1 MTMKNVLKIISSPRG
16 KASFSNKL
24 ADAIIEK
31 IKAVHPVADVT
42 TLDLNS
48 NPYPHLEAA
57 QLNAFFTPVD
67 QRSTE
72 HQQAAFA
79 SDSAVEELMNA
90 DAIVIAVPM
99 YNFSVPSV
107 LKAWIDH
114 ISRQGVTFRYSEKGQ
129 EGLVKGKKVYIAL
142 ASGGIYSEG
151 FMKDHD
157 FAEPYL
163 KAVLSFLGMNDITT
177 IRVEG
182 VSMPGVQDTALQ
194 KAIDSIEIK

>member
-16 KASFSNKL
+16 EASFSNKL
-24 ADAIIEK
+24 SDAIIEK
-31 IKAVHPVADVT
+31 IRAVHPGIEVT

-67 QRSTE
+67 KRSAE
-72 HQQAAFA
+72 HHEAALA
-79 SDSAVEELMNA
+79 SDTAVDELLNA

-114 ISRQGVTFRYSEKGQ
+114 ISRQGSTFSYTEKGP

-151 FMKDHD
+151 FMKDFD

-163 KAVLSFLGMNDITT
+163 KAVLSFLGMKDVTT

-194 KAIDSIEIK
+194 KAIDSIVI